1 MDYYITELTTRGI
14 RSGKPNQNP
23 VTPLGHQVMNVDQS
37 MRICEFIGG
46 GKGGGGVNYYVACRM
61 FHSKAVIPLK
71 RREFV
76 L

>member
-1 MDYYITELTTRGI
+1 
-14 RSGKPNQNP
+14 
-23 VTPLGHQVMNVDQS
+23 MNIDQS
-37 MRICEFIGG
+37 MKICEFIGG
-46 GKGGGGVNYYVACRM
+46 GKGGVTYYVAFRM